1 MDAIELQ
8 TKTNVSTAREM
19 EGKSTMDREERDRA
33 HLLRLGKRPLLK
45 VPLTTYEMRCI
56 LFCLPA
62 YAMISE
68 RMASWL
74 SWVSQPPSLSPG
86 RAFC

>member
-33 HLLRLGKRPLLK
+33 HLLRLGKRPVLK
-45 VPLTTYEMRCI
+45 VPLTIYKMR
-56 LFCLPA
+56 
-62 YAMISE
+62 
-68 RMASWL
+68 
-74 SWVSQPPSLSPG
+74 
-86 RAFC
+86 